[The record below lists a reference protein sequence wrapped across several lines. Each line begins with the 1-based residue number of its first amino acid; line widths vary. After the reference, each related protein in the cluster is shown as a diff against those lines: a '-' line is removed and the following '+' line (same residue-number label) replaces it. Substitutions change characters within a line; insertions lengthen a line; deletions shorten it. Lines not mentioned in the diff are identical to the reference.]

1 MQVAARIGTMARRGA
16 PLPYLRR
23 VAYLESHGTEWIR
36 IDSVYGQVVNNIMC
50 KYEQM
55 EFEPDNVSVFGR
67 YNEAAYYLFG
77 WIYWG
82 DDYIV
87 PVEGLNEIGPYDSFK
102 ETNVPF
108 YVFCSANK
116 DLKPWLFIT
125 TKLYHLI
132 SDKFSLIPVLDFN
145 NKPCLYDE
153 VSEQFF
159 YNQGTGEF
167 TWGELDG

>member
-1 MQVAARIGTMARRGA
+1 MQLAARTGAWTKSGA
-16 PLPYLRR
+16 PIPYLRR

-36 IDSVYGQVVNNIMC
+36 IDSVYGQVVNNIIC

-55 EFEPDNVSVFGR
+55 EPYPDNVSVFGR
-67 YNEAAYYLFG
+67 SNEAAYYFFG
-77 WIYWG
+77 DLAWG
-82 DDYIV
+82 DDYYKV
-87 PVEGLNEIGPYDSFK
+87 VEGLNEIGPFDSFK
-102 ETNVPF
+102 ETNIQF
-108 YVFCSANK
+108 YVFCSANI
-116 DLKPWLFIT
+116 DLTPGFFIT

-153 VSEQFF
+153 VSGQFF

-167 TWGELDG
+167 TWGEL